1 MIPTENLKFD
11 QFLDILFSSQM
22 NHDEIQSEIKN
33 YVCVLETNYNDKIV
47 ELRRKLEQEKKKV
60 TQEKTKSVTN
70 TIEKNDLEQL
80 FVRCVEEVRK
90 DIIKRRLKA
99 EVNARKK
106 VGGGG

>member
-1 MIPTENLKFD
+1 MT
-11 QFLDILFSSQM
+11 
-22 NHDEIQSEIKN
+22 HDEIQSEIKN
-33 YVCVLETNYNDKIV
+33 YVRVLETNYNDKIV

-106 VGGGG
+106 VGGG